1 MTTKVSNASAEA
13 KFMSSLDELAT
24 QLRNR
29 GYKFTTLQDEED
41 PERPFAFRVKDDDM
55 NDGTRDSFQEGDIV
69 LCREICRADRREA
82 VARAK
87 GSFWVIIYN
96 DATLLRQITG
106 TSEDGAAIVCHSLNL
121 DAKLPDVTI
130 KIDNVSRLFQV
141 VQLLPKARHI

>member
-13 KFMSSLDELAT
+13 KFMSSLGELAT
-24 QLRNR
+24 QLRNK

-41 PERPFAFRVKDDDM
+41 PERPYAFRVNGDDM
-55 NDGTRDSFQEGDIV
+55 DDGTRDSFQDGDII
-69 LCREICRADRREA
+69 LCREISRADRRKA
-82 VARAK
+82 VACAD

-121 DAKLPDVTI
+121 AAKLPDVTI
-130 KIDNVSRLFQV
+130 EIDDVSRLFQV
-141 VQLLPKARHI
+141 VQLLPQARPI

>member
-13 KFMSSLDELAT
+13 KFMSSLGELAT
-24 QLRNR
+24 QLRNK

-41 PERPFAFRVKDDDM
+41 PERPYAFRVNGDDM
-55 NDGTRDSFQEGDIV
+55 DDGTRDSFQDGDII
-69 LCREICRADRREA
+69 LCREISRADRRKA
-82 VARAK
+82 VACAD

-121 DAKLPDVTI
+121 AAKLPDVTI
-130 KIDNVSRLFQV
+130 EIDDVSRLFQV
-141 VQLLPKARHI
+141 VQLLPKTRHI